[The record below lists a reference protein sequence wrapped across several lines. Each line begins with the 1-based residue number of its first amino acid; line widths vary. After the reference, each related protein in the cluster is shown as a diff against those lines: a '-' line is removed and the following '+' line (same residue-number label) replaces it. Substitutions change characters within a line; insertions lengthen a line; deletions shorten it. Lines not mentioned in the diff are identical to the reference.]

1 MSIMAGNED
10 TDTEDCVRP
19 GKGGGGQKLLL
30 PSAQEQKQVFTIQAS
45 QADICWQFKFSLKQN
60 Y

>member
-19 GKGGGGQKLLL
+19 GKGWGGQKLLL

-45 QADICWQFKFSLKQN
+45 QADIC
-60 Y
+60 